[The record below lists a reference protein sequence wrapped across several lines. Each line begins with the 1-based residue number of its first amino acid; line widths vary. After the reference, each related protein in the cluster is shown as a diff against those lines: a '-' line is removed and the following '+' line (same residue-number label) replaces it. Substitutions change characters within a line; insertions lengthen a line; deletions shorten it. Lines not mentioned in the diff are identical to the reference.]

1 MPLVATSIAS
11 AYVKKLVAVGVALL
25 RTTVSIASSKR
36 AKGMKTSA
44 PTLTPWRLSR
54 LGAVALA
61 LQGVK

>member
-36 AKGMKTSA
+36 AKEMKTSA
-44 PTLTPWRLSR
+44 PTLTP
-54 LGAVALA
+54 
-61 LQGVK
+61 